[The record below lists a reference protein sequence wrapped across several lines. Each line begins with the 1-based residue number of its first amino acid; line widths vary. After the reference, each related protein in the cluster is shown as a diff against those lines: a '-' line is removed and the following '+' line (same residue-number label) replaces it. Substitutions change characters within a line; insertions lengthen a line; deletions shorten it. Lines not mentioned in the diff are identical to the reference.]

1 MNDYPNIFDYATK
14 EFTQDA
20 MICWLLNCKET
31 CLPFL
36 NKFIFKDNDEIKG
49 EIEFEYGPSKQ
60 ISRIDVYANIEYNGR
75 YYPIIFENKA
85 NTTTH
90 NEQIE
95 RYCNLVNDWFKNEP
109 KLEKIL
115 LVYFKT
121 GYMFD
126 KEKKQVKEEFDK
138 IENKEKFCTE
148 PIFISAEDM
157 REFISPYK
165 DKYKLL
171 EDYHGYLK
179 NLIEKQKNH
188 YNNWY
193 ELDSL
198 STHIGQGRFFQEVFG
213 DKTGWSEGN
222 SGSVEYSYKNL
233 ITYTDG
239 AKKTDDNKNVY
250 FGILYRFEPRW
261 KRKDKKGEKS
271 EFVPIPY
278 LQLQLYRDNKICDK
292 NNVWYENVW
301 KFAKKAI
308 EGNEEWKIDFKTA
321 RAPKNN
327 NYNGAEIFRITFS
340 DDENEQT
347 HAKKVSEW
355 LKECSVKLQEVFS
368 SEEALQ
374 RLFYDNAIMDVV
386 AERSE
391 EEEKK

>member
-49 EIEFEYGPSKQ
+49 EIEFEYVPSKQ

-75 YYPIIFENKA
+75 YYPIIFENKS

-90 NEQIE
+90 DEQIK
-95 RYCNLVNDWFKNEP
+95 RYCELVNEWFKNEP
-109 KLEKIL
+109 KLEKIF

-126 KEKKQVKEEFDK
+126 KEKKLVKKEFDK
-138 IENKEKFCTE
+138 IKNKEKFCQE

-157 REFISPYK
+157 KQFISQYQNHYK
-165 DKYKLL
+165 IL
-171 EDYHGYLK
+171 EDYYLYLE
-179 NLIEKQKNH
+179 NLVEKQK
-188 YNNWY
+188 YYRDNWF

-198 STHIGQGRFFQEVFG
+198 STHIGQGRFFQELFNE
-213 DKTGWSEGN
+213 DADWSEAN
-222 SGSVEYSYKNL
+222 SGSVEYSYHNL
-233 ITYTDG
+233 ITYSDS
-239 AKKTDDNKNVY
+239 NKNVY
-250 FGILYRFEPRW
+250 FWLLYRFEPRW
-261 KRKDKKGEKS
+261 ERKNKEDKKS

-278 LQLQLYRDNKICDK
+278 LQLQLYRGNKICDK
-292 NNVWYENVW
+292 NNEWYG
-301 KFAKKAI
+301 KIKAFAKDIFK
-308 EGNEEWKIDFKTA
+308 EECEKKLIKFKHENNPDYK
-321 RAPKNN
+321 PKN

-340 DDENEQT
+340 DDANEQT

-368 SEEALQ
+368 SEDALQ
-374 RLFYDNAIMDVV
+374 KLFYDNAIMDVV
-386 AERSE
+386 V
-391 EEEKK
+391 EKEDIK

>member
-36 NKFIFKDNDEIKG
+36 NNFIFKDNDEIKG

-60 ISRIDVYANIEYNGR
+60 ISKIDVYANIEYNGR

-90 NEQIE
+90 NDQIE
-95 RYCNLVNDWFKNEP
+95 RYCNMVYNWFKNEKNEP
-109 KLEKIL
+109 KLEKIF

-126 KEKKQVKEEFDK
+126 KEKELVEEEFHK
-138 IENKEKFCTE
+138 IKNKEKFCQK

-157 REFISPYK
+157 KKFISQYK
-165 DKYKLL
+165 NHYKIL
-171 EDYHGYLK
+171 EDYYLYLE
-179 NLIEKQKNH
+179 NLIRKQND
-188 YNNWY
+188 YYGNWFT
-193 ELDSL
+193 LDSL

-213 DKTGWSEGN
+213 NKTDWSEGN

-233 ITYTDG
+233 ITYSDS
-239 AKKTDDNKNVY
+239 NKNVY
-250 FGILYRFEPRW
+250 FWLLYRFEPRW
-261 KRKDKKGEKS
+261 ERKNIEDKNPEYIPK
-271 EFVPIPY
+271 PY
-278 LQLQLYRDNKICDK
+278 LQLQLYRGNKICDK
-292 NNVWYENVW
+292 NNKWYGKVRE
-301 KFAKKAI
+301 FARKALKQ
-308 EGNEEWKIDFKTA
+308 NEEWKIDFETA
-321 RAPKNN
+321 RAHKN
-327 NYNGAEIFRITFS
+327 NYNGAEVFRITFS

-355 LKECSVKLQEVFS
+355 LKQCSVKLQEIFS
-368 SEEALQ
+368 SEEVLQ
-374 RLFYDNAIMDVV
+374 SLFYDNLIYDVKV
-386 AERSE
+386 ILN
-391 EEEKK
+391 

>member
-36 NKFIFKDNDEIKG
+36 NEFIFKDNDEIKG

-60 ISRIDVYANIEYNGR
+60 ISRIDVYANIEYNGK
-75 YYPIIFENKA
+75 YYPIIFENKS
-85 NTTTH
+85 NTTIH
-90 NEQIE
+90 DNQIE
-95 RYCNLVNDWFKNEP
+95 RYCNQVYEWYK
-109 KLEKIL
+109 EKSELDTIYF
-115 LVYFKT
+115 VYFKT
-121 GYMFD
+121 GYMFY
-126 KEKKQVKEEFDK
+126 KEKELVEKEFNK
-138 IENKEKFCTE
+138 IENKEKFCQK
-148 PIFISAEDM
+148 PIFISAESMID
-157 REFISPYK
+157 FISDYK
-165 DKYKLL
+165 NHYKIL
-171 EDYHGYLK
+171 EDYYLYLES
-179 NLIEKQKNH
+179 LIEKQKNY
-188 YNNWY
+188 YNNWFK
-193 ELDSL
+193 LDSL

-213 DKTGWSEGN
+213 KKTDWSEGN

-233 ITYTDG
+233 VKYTDG
-239 AKKTDDNKNVY
+239 DKKTDGDKNVY

-292 NNVWYENVW
+292 NNVWYENVME
-301 KFAKKAI
+301 FAKKAI
-308 EGNEEWKIDFKTA
+308 EGNKEWEIDFETA
-321 RAPKNN
+321 RKPKN

-368 SEEALQ
+368 SEDALQ
-374 RLFYDNAIMDVV
+374 KLFYDNAIMDVV
-386 AERSE
+386 V
-391 EEEKK
+391 EKEDIK